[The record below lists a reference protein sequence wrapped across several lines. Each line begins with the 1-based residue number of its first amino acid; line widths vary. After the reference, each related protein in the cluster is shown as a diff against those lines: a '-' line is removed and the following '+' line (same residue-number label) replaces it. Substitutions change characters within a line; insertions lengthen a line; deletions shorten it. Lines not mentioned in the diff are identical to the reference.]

1 MRFIQEFRIPE
12 IIFGRGSIEQVGYCA
27 QRVGAEK
34 VFLVTDPGILKAG
47 WIEAALPFLK
57 REGIHFEIW
66 QELTE
71 NPKDFEVEQA
81 TRAYLDSQ
89 CDAIVAIG
97 GGSPI
102 DVAKAVAVMAT
113 HPGTIHDYEGVDK
126 ITNPLPPMI
135 MVPSTAGSGADITQ
149 FAVIVDSQRSVKM
162 TIVSKSLVPDI
173 SITDPLILTTKDPQ
187 LTANTGM
194 DVLAHAIEAY
204 VSLAANFLTDSYSLT
219 AIRLI
224 SSYLGKSVSSKTNLE
239 AKDAMAKA
247 SLLAA
252 IAASN
257 ALIGAVHALAH
268 QVGGRFNLPHGMAN
282 AILLPHVMEYNFP
295 ACIERLADIGE
306 ALGQSVDG
314 SNLRQR
320 AKGAIEAVRTLARE
334 VDIAENFTRAGC
346 LYSEEAMNLLSANA
360 AKDACLITNPRD
372 AGIKDIREIFSR
384 AFSRSSVKEGE
395 VHGPQAK
402 DNE

>member
-1 MRFIQEFRIPE
+1 MFNQEFRIPE
-12 IIFGRGSIEQVGYCA
+12 IIFGRGAIKQVGYCA
-27 QRVGAEK
+27 RRVGAEK
-34 VFLVTDPGILKAG
+34 VFVVTDPGVLDAG
-47 WIEAALPFLK
+47 WIDVALPFLK
-57 REGIHFEIW
+57 QEEVDYEIW
-66 QELTE
+66 HDLTE
-71 NPKDFEVEQA
+71 NPKDYEVEQA
-81 TRAYLDSQ
+81 TRAYIDSK

-149 FAVIVDSQRSVKM
+149 FAVIMDSKRNLKM
-162 TIVSKSLVPDI
+162 ILISKSLVPDI

-194 DVLAHAIEAY
+194 DALAHAIEAY

-224 SSYLGKSVSSKTNLE
+224 SAYLGKSVASKTNLE

-268 QVGGRFNLPHGMAN
+268 QVGGKFDLPHGMAN
-282 AILLPHVMEYNFP
+282 AILLPHVMEYNYP
-295 ACIERLADIGE
+295 ACIERLADIAE
-306 ALGQSVDG
+306 ALGQPAG
-314 SNLRQR
+314 GTNLRER
-320 AKGAIEAVRTLARE
+320 ARGAIEAVRGLARE
-334 VDIAENFTRAGC
+334 LGIVESFAGAGC
-346 LYSEEAMNLLSANA
+346 LYSEEVIHTLSANA
-360 AKDACLITNPRD
+360 VKDACLITNPRD
-372 AGIKDIREIFSR
+372 AGLTDICGILSR
-384 AFSRSSVKEGE
+384 AFSG
-395 VHGPQAK
+395 
-402 DNE
+402 